1 MRNLVSSIVFPT
13 LSPIS
18 KGILVILTV
27 EGNILLGSNAKD
39 IKNKEDKST
48 TWEGL
53 KEVWE
58 KATKLV
64 PYIPFSSVINTFAWI
79 RAGSNY
85 KDFLI
90 KEFKS
95 AEKILNL
102 DFPFPVP
109 PII

>member
-1 MRNLVSSIVFPT
+1 
-13 LSPIS
+13 
-18 KGILVILTV
+18 
-27 EGNILLGSNAKD
+27 
-39 IKNKEDKST
+39 
-48 TWEGL
+48 
-53 KEVWE
+53 
-58 KATKLV
+58 
-64 PYIPFSSVINTFAWI
+64 VINTFAWI